1 MRLDRIIRPSELER
15 FRASHGMQFSLWLV
29 IAASSLSP
37 FFSALRCFQQFSAPS
52 VISFA
57 SPRCFA
63 QRACTTRRT
72 FSRRSSG
79 FNFCAVALSPRR
91 TGSTGAG
98 SLRSTHYVFE
108 MSLHMTIHS
117 GRYENRSEFSVS
129 KLRNSCAITCTTRR
143 LRQDHGAPVTSHERQ
158 ALGSAFF
165 DNAGRLKM
173 LPLPARDIR
182 CQEKDDEAE
191 TS

>member
-1 MRLDRIIRPSELER
+1 MDRIIRPSELER
-15 FRASHGMQFSLWLV
+15 CRASHGMQFSLWLV

-37 FFSALRCFQQFSAPS
+37 FLSALRCFQQFSAPS
-52 VISFA
+52 VICQS
-57 SPRCFA
+57 RCLA
-63 QRACTTRRT
+63 QRVCTTRRT

-79 FNFCAVALSPRR
+79 FNFCAVALSPSR

-98 SLRSTHYVFE
+98 FLRSIHHVFE
-108 MSLHMTIHS
+108 MSLHMTIHC
-117 GRYENRSEFSVS
+117 GTNENRSEFSVS
-129 KLRNSCAITCTTRR
+129 KLRNSCATARCAPIT
-143 LRQDHGAPVTSHERQ
+143 GAPVTGHERE

-165 DNAGRLKM
+165 DNARRLKM

-182 CQEKDDEAE
+182 CQETDDEAE